1 MCTIIDIL
9 HTSKSNNVAYLQ
21 ALLLEVA
28 LGTDTINECFASC
41 ILDVAITKFSIS
53 NLGNDTSETIN
64 GRTSLCLVEVSNRAL
79 DDRTQLINCSSNS
92 RALLTSG
99 RSETDAG
106 RTSTT
111 SIGIGMECNLSLC
124 TTGND
129 TLNRQ
134 PALVSLR
141 DINSYAFTLY
151 GQSNLEVLTSLVQG
165 ILIEFINLDQR
176 LGIAQN
182 GYVLQLRSTIM
193 CISRTLDSNLITL
206 FQFQTREVLV
216 TTIGI
221 KRTIDI
227 YLTGGILDIPV
238 TIQSIRNPGHRTLH
252 LISLTII
259 TCQNLGASRE
269 RRIQDTLNNVD
280 TLNFII
286 TNKL

>member
-9 HTSKSNNVAYLQ
+9 HTSKSNNVASLQ

-64 GRTSLCLVEVSNRAL
+64 GRTSLCLVEVCNRAL

-92 RALLTSG
+92 RALLTLG
-99 RSETDAG
+99 RSETDAR

-111 SIGIGMECNLSLC
+111 GIGIGMECNLSLC

-134 PALVSLR
+134 PVLISLR
-141 DINSYAFTLY
+141 DINRYAFTLY
-151 GQSNLEVLTSLVQG
+151 GQGNLEVLTSLVQG
-165 ILIEFINLDQR
+165 ILIEFFNLDQR

-182 GYVLQLRSTIM
+182 GYVLQLR
-193 CISRTLDSNLITL
+193 
-206 FQFQTREVLV
+206 
-216 TTIGI
+216 
-221 KRTIDI
+221 
-227 YLTGGILDIPV
+227 
-238 TIQSIRNPGHRTLH
+238 
-252 LISLTII
+252 
-259 TCQNLGASRE
+259 
-269 RRIQDTLNNVD
+269 
-280 TLNFII
+280 
-286 TNKL
+286 